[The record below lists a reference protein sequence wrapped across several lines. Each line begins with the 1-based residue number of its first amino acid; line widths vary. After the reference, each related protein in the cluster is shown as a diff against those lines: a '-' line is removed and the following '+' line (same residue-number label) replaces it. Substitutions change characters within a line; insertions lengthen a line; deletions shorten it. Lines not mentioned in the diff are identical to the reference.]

1 VARAFTGKVIASA
14 PDAEKTLYQTPLT
27 EAVALAFG
35 NEGAGLSDPLLQAC
49 GERICIPMPGGGESL
64 NVAAAAAVCF
74 FERVRQRK
82 MNGLE

>member
-1 VARAFTGKVIASA
+1 MARTFKGKVIASA
-14 PDAEKTLYQTPLT
+14 PDAKKTLYQVDLT
-27 EAVALAFG
+27 DPVALAFG

-49 GERICIPMPGGGESL
+49 EERICIPMPGGGESL